1 MSKKKVGSPPKY
13 SDELLLAKLDEF
25 LLKNPI
31 ETLNPS
37 SLSKFTG
44 IPRHVWMRRMEK
56 QIDNLKEPTP
66 KFFGDLKED
75 VIFPNIRE
83 LVEKNWSNKNQLI
96 KDLSVFETV
105 IKDLYQQASDS
116 MKYKNEK
123 EKLASKVK
131 KLEEELKIAKS
142 DVEYYKQEL
151 YKVSVRSKMTSE
163 RLNDNLE
170 NVLEINPK
178 KKDSVEKATSGEFDK
193 YFNGLFE

>member
-1 MSKKKVGSPPKY
+1 MSKKKIGSPPKY

-31 ETLNPS
+31 EALNPS
-37 SLSKFTG
+37 SLSKSTG
-44 IPRHVWMRRMEK
+44 IPRHVWMRRMGK

-83 LVEKNWSNKNQLI
+83 LVEKNWNNKNQLI

-105 IKDLYQQASDS
+105 IKDLYQQACKS

-123 EKLASKVK
+123 EKLTSKVK

-151 YKVSVRSKMTSE
+151 YKVSVKSKMTSE

-193 YFNGLFE
+193 YFEGLFK

>member
-1 MSKKKVGSPPKY
+1 MSKKKIGSPPKY

-31 ETLNPS
+31 EALNPS
-37 SLSKFTG
+37 SLSKSTG
-44 IPRHVWMRRMEK
+44 IPRHVWMRRMGK
-56 QIDNLKEPTP
+56 QIDNLKGPTP

-83 LVEKNWSNKNQLI
+83 LVEKNWNNKNQLI

-105 IKDLYQQASDS
+105 IKDLYQQACES

-123 EKLASKVK
+123 EKLTSKVK

-151 YKVSVRSKMTSE
+151 YKVSVKSKMTSE

-193 YFNGLFE
+193 YFEGLFK

>member
-1 MSKKKVGSPPKY
+1 MSKKKIGSPPKY

-31 ETLNPS
+31 EALNPS

-44 IPRHVWMRRMEK
+44 IPRHVWMRRMGK

-66 KFFGDLKED
+66 KFFGDLKEE

-83 LVEKNWSNKNQLI
+83 LVEKNWNNKNQLI

-178 KKDSVEKATSGEFDK
+178 KKDSVEKVTSGEFDK
-193 YFNGLFE
+193 YFEGLFK

>member
-1 MSKKKVGSPPKY
+1 MSKKKIGSPPKY

-31 ETLNPS
+31 EALNPS

-44 IPRHVWMRRMEK
+44 IPRHVWMRRMGK

-83 LVEKNWSNKNQLI
+83 LVEKNWNNKNQLI

-105 IKDLYQQASDS
+105 IKDLYQQACES

-123 EKLASKVK
+123 EKLTSKVK
-131 KLEEELKIAKS
+131 RLEEELKIAKS

-178 KKDSVEKATSGEFDK
+178 EKDSVEKATSGEFDK
-193 YFNGLFE
+193 YFEGLFK

>member
-1 MSKKKVGSPPKY
+1 MSKKKIGSPPKY

-31 ETLNPS
+31 EALNPS

-44 IPRHVWMRRMEK
+44 IPRHVWMRRMGK

-83 LVEKNWSNKNQLI
+83 LVEKNWNNKNQLI

-105 IKDLYQQASDS
+105 IKDLYQQACES

-123 EKLASKVK
+123 EKLTSKVK
-131 KLEEELKIAKS
+131 RLEEELKIAKS

-193 YFNGLFE
+193 YFEGLFK

>member
-1 MSKKKVGSPPKY
+1 MSKKKIGSPPKY

-31 ETLNPS
+31 EALNPS
-37 SLSKFTG
+37 SLSKSTG
-44 IPRHVWMRRMEK
+44 IPRHVWMRRMGK

-83 LVEKNWSNKNQLI
+83 LVEKNWNNKNQLI

-105 IKDLYQQASDS
+105 IKDLYQQAYES

-123 EKLASKVK
+123 EKLTSKVK

-193 YFNGLFE
+193 YFEGLFK

>member
-1 MSKKKVGSPPKY
+1 MSKKKIGSPPKY

-31 ETLNPS
+31 EALNPS
-37 SLSKFTG
+37 SLSKSTG
-44 IPRHVWMRRMEK
+44 IPRHVWMRRMGK

-83 LVEKNWSNKNQLI
+83 LVEKNWNNKNQLI

-105 IKDLYQQASDS
+105 IKDLYQQACES

-123 EKLASKVK
+123 EKLTSKVK

-151 YKVSVRSKMTSE
+151 YKVSVKSKMTSE

-193 YFNGLFE
+193 YFEGLFK